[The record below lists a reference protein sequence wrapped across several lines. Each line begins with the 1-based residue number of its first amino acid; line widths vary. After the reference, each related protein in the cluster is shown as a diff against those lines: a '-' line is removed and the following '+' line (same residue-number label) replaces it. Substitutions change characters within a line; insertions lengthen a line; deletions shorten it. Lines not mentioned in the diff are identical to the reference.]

1 MQESETLS
9 IKCPPKHNAC
19 FYDFGKSFFLPKME
33 SHATEHIVCMYATC
47 PTCFQRYNQLFEKL
61 EIVKT
66 GQGSLEPMEIHSIQ
80 AALAIFLS
88 PGRSREERIAIGL
101 IKPDGVPL
109 SSFVYPHE
117 LAKFEKGIPFLQK

>member
-1 MQESETLS
+1 MSA
-9 IKCPPKHNAC
+9 PKHNDC
-19 FYDFGKSFFLPKME
+19 FYPLNKPSFFLPKME

-47 PTCFQRYNQLFEKL
+47 PTCFQRYDQLLEKL

-66 GQGSLEPMEIHSIQ
+66 GQGSLEPIEIHSIQ
-80 AALAIFLS
+80 AALTIFLS

-109 SSFVYPHE
+109 STFVYPHE
-117 LAKFEKGIPFLQK
+117 LVKFENGIPFLE